1 MGSIPVVTFL
11 SGCLLLFVLSTIAGI
26 SLAKLE
32 ASTLHQIHVLRK
44 SQLVGSLLYIAYY
57 SDFSWY

>member
-1 MGSIPVVTFL
+1 MDSITVVTFL
-11 SGCLLLFVLSTIAGI
+11 SGCSLLFVLSTIAGI
-26 SLAKLE
+26 SLANLE
-32 ASTLHQIHVLRK
+32 ASTLHQINVLRK